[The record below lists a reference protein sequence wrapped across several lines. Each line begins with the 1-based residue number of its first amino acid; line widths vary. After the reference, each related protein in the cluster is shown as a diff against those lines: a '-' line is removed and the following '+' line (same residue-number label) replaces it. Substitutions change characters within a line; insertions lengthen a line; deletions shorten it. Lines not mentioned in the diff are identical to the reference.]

1 MPQPRAT
8 RAILDWIAFKEGVLL
23 HTVGIP
29 RVFVPVPGE
38 AEPVSAREPA
48 EIDALLED
56 VPGT

>member
-1 MPQPRAT
+1 M
-8 RAILDWIAFKEGVLL
+8 DWIAFKEGVLL